1 MGIQFLN
8 NDSFWLFIGSEKS
21 PSPSLTK
28 DLNEIEIDIV
38 LLS

>member
-1 MGIQFLN
+1 MSIQFLN
-8 NDSFWLFIGSEKS
+8 NGSFWLFISSEKS